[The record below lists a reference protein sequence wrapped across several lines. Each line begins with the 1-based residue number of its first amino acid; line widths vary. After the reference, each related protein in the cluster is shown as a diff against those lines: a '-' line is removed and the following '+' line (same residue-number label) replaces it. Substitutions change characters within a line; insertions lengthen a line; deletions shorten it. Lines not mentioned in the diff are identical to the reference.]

1 MSNRCT
7 SRKQRSYGR
16 VVRVWG
22 YTVARALF
30 LAPTAPL
37 PFFSTGEQ
45 LFGELARFAE
55 ASSML
60 SYLHATR
67 LLQQAI
73 TARCNRPGRHR
84 KTHQLQLCDVKLAGN
99 WLRSGNTGRMAGTL
113 LAVQSRL
120 ICIYQWELTRL
131 LSYQSVYRTGNT
143 HHEMLFHHRMN
154 ALSRRRCIIAGNER
168 QFILIQNL
176 HAHQWVW
183 IAGILQRLSE

>member
-73 TARCNRPGRHR
+73 TARCKRPSRHR

-113 LAVQSRL
+113 LAVQSP
-120 ICIYQWELTRL
+120 IDMYI
-131 LSYQSVYRTGNT
+131 SVGVDQITVLPVSIPYGQYTP
-143 HHEMLFHHRMN
+143 
-154 ALSRRRCIIAGNER
+154 
-168 QFILIQNL
+168 
-176 HAHQWVW
+176 
-183 IAGILQRLSE
+183 